1 MVSTKVR
8 IELANNEVVEV
19 DQAIAEMSVTIA
31 DMLEN

>member
-31 DMLEN
+31 VMLEN

>member
-19 DQAIAEMSVTIA
+19 DQATAEMSVTIA
-31 DMLEN
+31 GMLEN